1 MTDSK
6 YVRIKVYLIAI
17 PKNQQQQQDIKVLEL
32 QLCSK
37 MFKKGQKSNQW
48 YFKTQTWTVV
58 SLSNQSNINLRAE
71 Q

>member
-6 YVRIKVYLIAI
+6 YLRIKVYLIAI
-17 PKNQQQQQDIKVLEL
+17 PKKQQQKAIKVLEL

-48 YFKTQTWTVV
+48 YFKTQTWTVIP
-58 SLSNQSNINLRAE
+58 LINQSNINLRAE
-71 Q
+71 K

>member
-17 PKNQQQQQDIKVLEL
+17 PKKQQQKDITVLEL

-37 MFKKGQKSNQW
+37 IYKKGQKSNQ
-48 YFKTQTWTVV
+48 
-58 SLSNQSNINLRAE
+58 
-71 Q
+71 